1 MGIKAQTC
9 AIDLGTVFIKA
20 VATLPG
26 VPREVVF
33 PARLSMG
40 SRVVSGRER
49 PPQVILFDDALVRVG
64 DRSTRVGFVES
75 EMPSALWDAHGHAVM
90 IAAAFDRL
98 GVNGASTLMLGS
110 DLIRDQ
116 SDAAY
121 LLNLLSRCRTDDGR
135 TFKVDRLGTMGT
147 TEAILA
153 DFSLTPSGA
162 IGLRT
167 GKEERG
173 RFGVLDLGSSSW
185 RLSLVADGETSGKV
199 QFRTVHIPVKMALE
213 RRACELIEER
223 HRVPV
228 SGMAEMFTSRVVNA
242 KRKKLDVTMLIATA
256 WRETWAIFGP
266 RIVDEIAQFG
276 ATTMY
281 AAGGN
286 ATLLKEVLP
295 SVKDI
300 DFKIAKQCEISIVRG
315 LLKSARRWGGQA

>member
-1 MGIKAQTC
+1 MAMQAQTC
-9 AIDLGTVFIKA
+9 AIDLGTVFVKA

-33 PARLSMG
+33 PTRLAMG

-49 PPQVILFDDALVRVG
+49 PPQVIQFDDAPVRVG
-64 DRSTRVGFVES
+64 DRSSRVGFVES
-75 EMPSALWDAHGHAVM
+75 EMPRALMDAHGHAVM

-98 GVNGASTLMLGS
+98 GISGASTLMLGS
-110 DLIRDQ
+110 ELVRDQ

-121 LLNLLSRCRTDDGR
+121 LINLLGRCRASDGR
-135 TFKVDRLGTMGT
+135 SFNVDRLGSMGA

-153 DFSLTPSGA
+153 DFSLTTSGA
-162 IGLRT
+162 ISMRS

-185 RLSLVADGETSGKV
+185 RLSLVADGETSNEV
-199 QFRTVHIPVKMALE
+199 LFRTIIIPVKMAVE
-213 RRACELIEER
+213 RRACDLIEER
-223 HRVPV
+223 LGVPV
-228 SGMAEMFTSRVVNA
+228 SGIAETFNSQVVYS
-242 KRKKLDVTMLIATA
+242 KRKKLDVAMLISNA
-256 WRETWAIFGP
+256 WRETWANFAP
-266 RIVDEIAQFG
+266 RIVEEITQFG

-286 ATLLKEVLP
+286 ATLLKEVQP
-295 SVKDI
+295 SLKDI

-315 LLKSARRWGGQA
+315 LLKSARRWGEQA